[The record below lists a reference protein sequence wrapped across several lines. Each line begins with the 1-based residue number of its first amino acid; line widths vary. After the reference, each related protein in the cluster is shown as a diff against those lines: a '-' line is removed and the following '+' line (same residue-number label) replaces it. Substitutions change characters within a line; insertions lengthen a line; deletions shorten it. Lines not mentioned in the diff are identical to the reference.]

1 MEQPQPVN
9 ESSLIPALPNG
20 VVGIHI
26 LKYGGHWPVF
36 LLRHMELRVSSA
48 LASHQIYAVLQITFL
63 VWAITLSVL
72 VSDPIH
78 KAKIQF
84 FFLNHLHG
92 VLNVVEK

>member
-84 FFLNHLHG
+84 FF
-92 VLNVVEK
+92 